1 MAKTTDRKFEF
12 SIVDL
17 VRSKPKLEYIEIP
30 AYKVDVEYTITT
42 TSKFRKPEQAPDI
55 AGKRMRA
62 VAEKELERY
71 EKIIKEEAV
80 KLDKKV
86 AELMKTP
93 GKKSQAEAEKLIQGV
108 NQSIMNALNSA
119 QGAAQK
125 AIEKQL
131 KDEANKDKLL
141 TEARVKTTLK
151 VSKGVI
157 KIGTAVTR
165 AVASS
170 GADVLA
176 YKTIAKEIYNLG
188 KEIQQ
193 QRKGEEKLRKDLYEA
208 IQKYIKLRGTSI
220 MQAAERQGIT
230 DTKGLS
236 VKKPLEA
243 ISKLADKAA
252 AMGVEVT
259 KGRDKK
265 KIAKDIA
272 DFAIK
277 GYASYQ
283 KGADKKRQLYREHT
297 TKTRQKVDSMGVKAD
312 KMWKLVKAQKTL
324 EDGVKLGAECMGLKR
339 DASAMAAK
347 LEERQKFLGEM
358 EALMVGNGL
367 KVDDTTIVDK
377 IKKLDKMSVL
387 KEGAAMVTSV
397 KGIYTLVDE
406 VSDLVG

>member
-1 MAKTTDRKFEF
+1 MAKTTDRTFKF

-30 AYKVDVEYTITT
+30 AYKVDVEFTITT
-42 TSKFRKPEQAPDI
+42 TSKFKKPAEAPDI

-62 VAEKELERY
+62 VGEKELERY
-71 EKIIKEEAV
+71 EKIIKEESV
-80 KLDKKV
+80 KLDKKIGV
-86 AELMKTP
+86 LMKTP
-93 GKKSQAEAEKLIQGV
+93 GKKAQDEAEKLIQGT

-119 QGAAQK
+119 QGAAQV
-125 AIEKQL
+125 AIAKQL
-131 KDEANKDKLL
+131 KVEANKDKLL

-151 VSKGVI
+151 VTKSFI
-157 KIGTAVTR
+157 KIGTSVTR

-208 IQKYIKLRGTSI
+208 ILKYIKLRGTTI

-236 VKKPLEA
+236 IKKPLEA
-243 ISKLADKAA
+243 ISTLADKAL
-252 AMGVEVT
+252 AMGDEVA

-265 KIAKDIA
+265 QIAKEIA

-277 GYASYQ
+277 GYSSYQ
-283 KGADKKRQLYREHT
+283 KSAETKRQKYREHT
-297 TKTRQKVDSMGVKAD
+297 TKTRQKVDSMGQKAD
-312 KMWKLVKAQKTL
+312 KMWKIVKKQKTL
-324 EDGVKLGAECMGLKR
+324 EEGVKLGAECMGLKR

-358 EALMVGNGL
+358 EALMAGNGL

-377 IKKLDKMSVL
+377 IKKLDKMTVL

-397 KGIYTLVDE
+397 KGVYTLVDE
-406 VSDLVG
+406 ISDLVG

>member
-1 MAKTTDRKFEF
+1 MAKTTDKTFHR

-17 VRSKPKLEYIEIP
+17 VRSKPKLQYIEIP
-30 AYKVDVEYTITT
+30 AYKVDVDFTITT
-42 TSKFRKPEQAPDI
+42 TSKFKKPDPAPEI
-55 AGKRMRA
+55 AGKRMWA
-62 VAEKELERY
+62 VAEKELLKY
-71 EKIIKEEAV
+71 EKIIKEEAIR
-80 KLDKKV
+80 LDKKV
-86 AELMKTP
+86 ADLMKTP
-93 GKKSQAEAEKLIQGV
+93 GKKSQNEAEKLIQGV
-108 NQSIMNALNSA
+108 NQSIMNALKSA
-119 QGAAQK
+119 EPAAQA
-125 AIEKQL
+125 AIQKQL
-131 KDEANKDKLL
+131 KMEANKDKLL

-151 VSKGVI
+151 VTKAFI
-157 KIGTAVTR
+157 KIGTSVTR

-208 IQKYIKLRGTSI
+208 IQKYIKLRGTTI

-243 ISKLADKAA
+243 ISKLADKAL
-252 AMGVEVT
+252 AMGDEVT

-265 KIAKDIA
+265 QIARDIA

-277 GYASYQ
+277 GYSSYQ
-283 KGADKKRQLYREHT
+283 KSADKKRQLYREHT
-297 TKTRQKVDSMGVKAD
+297 TKTRQKVDSMGQKAD
-312 KMWKLVKAQKTL
+312 KMWKLVKAQKSI
-324 EDGVKLGAECMGLKR
+324 EEGVKLGAECMGLKR
-339 DASAMAAK
+339 DASAMAVK

-358 EALMVGNGL
+358 EVLMAGNGL

-377 IKKLDKMSVL
+377 IKKLDKMTVL

-397 KGIYTLVDE
+397 KGVYTLVDE
-406 VSDLVG
+406 ISDLVG

>member
-1 MAKTTDRKFEF
+1 MAKTTDRTFKKK
-12 SIVDL
+12 IVDL

-30 AYKVDVEYTITT
+30 AYKIEVEFTITT
-42 TSKFRKPEQAPDI
+42 TSKFKKPAEAPDI
-55 AGKRMRA
+55 AGERVWKA
-62 VAEKELERY
+62 GEKELLRY
-71 EKIIKEEAV
+71 EKIIKEEAE
-80 KLDKKV
+80 KLDKKIGV
-86 AELMKTP
+86 LMKTP
-93 GKKSQAEAEKLIQGV
+93 GKKSQDEAEKLIQGV

-119 QGAAQK
+119 EGAAQA
-125 AIEKQL
+125 AIQKQL
-131 KDEANKDKLL
+131 KTEANKDKLL

-151 VSKGVI
+151 VTKSFI
-157 KIGTAVTR
+157 KIGTSVTR

-208 IQKYIKLRGTSI
+208 ILKYIKLRGTTI

-230 DTKGLS
+230 DTSGMS

-243 ISKLADKAA
+243 ISKLADKAL
-252 AMGVEVT
+252 AMGDEVA

-265 KIAKDIA
+265 QIAKEIA

-277 GYASYQ
+277 GYSSYQ
-283 KGADKKRQLYREHT
+283 KSAETKRQKYREHT
-297 TKTRQKVDSMGVKAD
+297 TKTRQKVDSMGQKAD
-312 KMWKLVKAQKTL
+312 KMWKLVKKQKTL
-324 EDGVKLGAECMGLKR
+324 EEGVKLGAECMGLKR
-339 DASAMAAK
+339 DASAMAVK

-358 EALMVGNGL
+358 EVLMAGNGL

-377 IKKLDKMSVL
+377 IKKLDKMTVL

-397 KGIYTLVDE
+397 KGVYTLVDE
-406 VSDLVG
+406 ISDLVG